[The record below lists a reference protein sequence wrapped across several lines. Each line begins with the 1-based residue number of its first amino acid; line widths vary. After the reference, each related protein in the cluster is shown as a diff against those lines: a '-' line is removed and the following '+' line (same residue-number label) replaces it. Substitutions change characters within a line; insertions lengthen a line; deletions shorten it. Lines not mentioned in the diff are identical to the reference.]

1 MPSEYVMYLSI
12 IMIGSLAIAGISAT
26 MVSLNN
32 SLENRAIE
40 SSLEQI
46 LQKVANSILDLK
58 QFGDKKIQQGA
69 TDFTI
74 QLSLSLPDKIQEE
87 EYVITYL
94 LPDSATEY
102 LMYAYLVENED
113 VSATVTLYLEKSEV
127 TFSGEI
133 VSSQK
138 NPIIAYLYDGTNKRI
153 TFSSGV

>member
-1 MPSEYVMYLSI
+1 MYLSI

>member
-1 MPSEYVMYLSI
+1 LPSEYVMYLSI

>member
-40 SSLEQI
+40 TSLEQI

-58 QFGDKKIQQGA
+58 QMGDKKIQQGA
-69 TDFTI
+69 TDFKI
-74 QLSLSLPDKIQEE
+74 QLSLSLPNDVQEE

-94 LPDSATEY
+94 LPESATEY
-102 LMYAYLVENED
+102 LLYAYLAEDED
-113 VSATVTLYLEKSEV
+113 VSATVTLYLENTDV

-133 VSSQK
+133 VSSLK
-138 NPIIAYLYDGTNKRI
+138 NPTVTYLFDGVNKRI
-153 TFSSGV
+153 IFSSGV